1 MTLELPGY
9 KILRTLGKGGMA
21 TVYLAVQEVFEREV
35 ALKVMSR
42 SLADDPNFSQRFF
55 REAKIVSQLVHP
67 NIVTVHD
74 VGVHND
80 SCYLSMEYIDGQDL
94 RYVCSSMTVRDKI
107 RAIRDIAKALDYAG
121 GKGYVHRDIKPEN
134 IMFHSSDGRAV
145 LMDFG
150 IARAA
155 ESDTMVTQEGTA
167 IGTPHYMSPEQ
178 AKGKTV
184 DTRSDI
190 YSLGVVFYY
199 IFAGRVPYD
208 AESAVAV
215 GIKHITEEVPLLPED
230 YDALQPIVDKM
241 MAKQAEDRYQT
252 ARELIEDLDRLDM
265 DSLEHSVEF
274 SRNSLIPPSTNTI
287 SEQLTENYQRSESQN
302 IALDT
307 FDSFVTEHDIKD
319 RLPILSWMISGIFVV
334 SVVIGFMYFK
344 HPELVEPYFNH
355 VARVVGLSPMDSQ
368 SASPG
373 RNSVSEPSEPAYP
386 SQLGQAK
393 VGDVFEHLN
402 LLKQQYSSDKT
413 QLAALAAAYRA
424 VIAEDSSLENQANY
438 ERFRHAEIE
447 ALKLLADTTGTS
459 EALNEKIS
467 LYQQAFP
474 ELSDSAIRDIRA
486 LAKKRKKVLSLL
498 LEAEA
503 YLKQNNLT
511 KPANRNALYFYDKAL
526 QIEPTNRRAI
536 QGKNDIA
543 QKLAVLARKQL
554 DNKNY
559 DEALETALKS
569 LSINAD
575 NQMAEQVR
583 RDVEAALASNAA

>member
-1 MTLELPGY
+1 MALEIPGY

-35 ALKVMSR
+35 ALKIMSR

-74 VGVHND
+74 VGVHED
-80 SCYLSMEYIDGQDL
+80 RCYLSMEYIDGQDL
-94 RYVCSSMTVRDKI
+94 RYVCSSMSVRDKI
-107 RAIRDIAKALDYAG
+107 RAVRDIAKALDYAG
-121 GKGYVHRDIKPEN
+121 AKGYVHRDIKPEN
-134 IMFHSSDGRAV
+134 IMFHTSDGRAV

-215 GIKHITEEVPLLPED
+215 GIKHITEAVPLLPED
-230 YDALQPIVDKM
+230 YDALQPIVDRM
-241 MAKQAEDRYQT
+241 MAKQVEDRYQS
-252 ARELIEDLDRLDM
+252 AQELILDLDRLDM
-265 DSLEHSVEF
+265 ESLEHSVEF

-287 SEQLTENYQRSESQN
+287 SEQLTQSYQRSESQN
-302 IALDT
+302 IPLDT
-307 FDSFVTEHDIKD
+307 FDSFVAEQDIKD

-355 VARVVGLSPMDSQ
+355 VARVVGMNPL
-368 SASPG
+368 
-373 RNSVSEPSEPAYP
+373 NSSTQNNIHENEVVFEPREPANP
-386 SQLGQAK
+386 SLHDQNN
-393 VGDVFEHLN
+393 VFEYLN
-402 LLKQQYSSDKT
+402 SLKQQYSTDKT
-413 QLAALAAAYRA
+413 KLAELAAAHRA

-459 EALNEKIS
+459 DALNEKIS

-474 ELSDSAIRDIRA
+474 EISENVIRDIRA
-486 LAKKRKKVLSLL
+486 LAQKRKKVLSLL

-503 YLKQNNLT
+503 YLNQNNLT
-511 KPANRNALYFYDKAL
+511 KPTNRNALYFYDKAL
-526 QIEPTNRRAI
+526 EMEPTNRRAI

-543 QKLAVLARKQL
+543 QKLAVLAKKQF
-554 DNKNY
+554 DDKDY
-559 DEALETALKS
+559 DAALQTALKS
-569 LSINAD
+569 LSINAN

>member
-1 MTLELPGY
+1 MTLEIPGY

-74 VGVHND
+74 VGVHED
-80 SCYLSMEYIDGQDL
+80 SCYLSMEYIDGQDF
-94 RYVCSSMTVRDKI
+94 RYVCGSMTVREKI

-121 GKGYVHRDIKPEN
+121 SKGYVHRDIKPEN
-134 IMFHSSDGRAV
+134 IMFHTSDGRAV

-178 AKGKTV
+178 AKGKSV

-215 GIKHITEEVPLLPED
+215 GIKHITEPVPLLPED
-230 YDALQPIVDKM
+230 YDALQPIVDNM
-241 MAKQAEDRYQT
+241 MAKDANDRYQS
-252 ARELIEDLDRLDM
+252 AQELIEDLDRIDV
-265 DSLEHSVEF
+265 DSLAHSVEF
-274 SRNSLIPPSTNTI
+274 SRNSLIPPSTDTI
-287 SEQLTENYQRSESQN
+287 SEQLTQNYQRDEAQHVS
-302 IALDT
+302 LT
-307 FDSFVTEHDIKD
+307 TYDSFIAENELKD
-319 RLPILSWMISGIFVV
+319 GVPILSWMISGIFVLA
-334 SVVIGFMYFK
+334 VVGGFMYFK
-344 HPELVEPYFNH
+344 HPEIVMPYVNQITQII
-355 VARVVGLSPMDSQ
+355 GLEKPASSNEVLDSEL
-368 SASPG
+368 
-373 RNSVSEPSEPAYP
+373 SEPLQPLMPGDSF
-386 SQLGQAK
+386 S
-393 VGDVFEHLN
+393 GDVFENLN
-402 LLKQQYSSDKT
+402 ALKQQYSTDKT
-413 QLAALAAAYRA
+413 KLAALAAAHRE

-459 EALNEKIS
+459 EALNQKIA

-474 ELSDSAIRDIRA
+474 ELSKDTINDIRA
-486 LAKKRKKVLSLL
+486 LAKKRKKVLSLV

-511 KPANRNALYFYDKAL
+511 QPTNRNALYFYEKAL
-526 QIEPTNRRAI
+526 EIEPNNSQAI

-543 QKLAVLARKQL
+543 QKIALLAQKQL
-554 DNKNY
+554 DDQNY
-559 DEALETALKS
+559 DDALKMAKKS
-569 LSINAD
+569 LSIDEN
-575 NQMAEQVR
+575 NQTAKRVQEA
-583 RDVEAALASNAA
+583 VEAALASNAA